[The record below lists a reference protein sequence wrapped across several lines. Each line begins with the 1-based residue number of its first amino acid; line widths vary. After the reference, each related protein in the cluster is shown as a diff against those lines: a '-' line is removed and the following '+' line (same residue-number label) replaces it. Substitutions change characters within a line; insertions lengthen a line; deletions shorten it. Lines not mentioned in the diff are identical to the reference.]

1 MTVKIPTPIEQ
12 LTEENY
18 ITQPWYQYFNDKDK
32 ENQVVNL
39 DTTVGVVLN
48 DRYTVITTTTT
59 VQHILDR
66 PEPGCRAII
75 VLHIGTTQANPVTI
89 AAATDVAIGPGGE
102 NSLTYLTSVSTYDLI
117 ELAGISTAQ
126 YYIINQTTGV
136 SVAASS

>member
-12 LTEENY
+12 MTTDGY
-18 ITQPWYQYFNDKDK
+18 ITQPWYQYFNDADK

-66 PEPGCRAII
+66 PEPGSRALI
-75 VLHIGTTQANPVTI
+75 VLQIGATQGNAVTI

-102 NSLTYLTSVSTYDLI
+102 NALTYLTSVSTYDLI
-117 ELAGISTAQ
+117 ELAGASTLQ

-136 SVAASS
+136 SVTASS